1 VIEKEWIFGA
11 ERNDAYKR
19 ATFTRQVFANA
30 TRMAR
35 RFARREAID
44 EDADDISSCAERE
57 VAAVW
62 QFGDWDRCRN
72 RSLESWVTDRP
83 AARIATR
90 RYVGKCLSVLLSISL
105 ITRALARASRSSWKM
120 AARCL
125 SRRYF
130 KSCLIYMASNTRVKY
145 WSDFIWKWI
154 QHRMLQTLIFL
165 EYFLSKMHVQFFCVI
180 LFFYNFHKISQMMR
194 ISISSN
200 VWLFK

>member
-1 VIEKEWIFGA
+1 MIEKEWLFGA

-30 TRMAR
+30 TRMTRR

-44 EDADDISSCAERE
+44 EDADDISRCAERE

-62 QFGDWDRCRN
+62 QFGDRDRCRN

-105 ITRALARASRSSWKM
+105 ITRALAGASRSSWKM

-130 KSCLIYMASNTRVKY
+130 KSCLYIWHQIHVLSIDPILYGNEFNIACCRHWYFSN
-145 WSDFIWKWI
+145 
-154 QHRMLQTLIFL
+154 IF
-165 EYFLSKMHVQFFCVI
+165 
-180 LFFYNFHKISQMMR
+180 
-194 ISISSN
+194 
-200 VWLFK
+200 